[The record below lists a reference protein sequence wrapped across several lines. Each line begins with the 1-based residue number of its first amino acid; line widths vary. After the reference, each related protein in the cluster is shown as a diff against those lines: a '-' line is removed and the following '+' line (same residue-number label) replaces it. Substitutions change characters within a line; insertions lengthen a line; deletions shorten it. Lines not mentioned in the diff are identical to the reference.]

1 MRTHF
6 SRFFLVPITLATLMV
21 LHQSAQAQ
29 NQTSP
34 KPPGN
39 KTEDTPKA
47 PDSGQKASASDPA
60 EKFRLLFTKAYL
72 SGRWAPLKEGE
83 LGEERTGDRYQ
94 IVSATRGTG
103 DNWIIKAKLNYHG
116 QEIEMPVPVRMK
128 FDGDTS
134 ILMVD
139 DLPIPGGGTFTARLL
154 IYGRTYSGT
163 WKDQRGG
170 GMLYGTIS
178 HETE

>member
-1 MRTHF
+1 MKAHF
-6 SRFFLVPITLATLMV
+6 SRLLLAPITLAALMV
-21 LHQSAQAQ
+21 LAQQAPGQ
-29 NQTSP
+29 NQAP
-34 KPPGN
+34 AKPQGN
-39 KTEDTPKA
+39 KTEDTGNA
-47 PDSGQKASASDPA
+47 ADSGQKRSASNPE
-60 EKFRLLFTKAYL
+60 EKFKLLFTKAYL
-72 SGRWAPLKEGE
+72 SGRWAPLKDGE

-94 IVSATRGTG
+94 IVSVTKGTA
-103 DNWIIKAKLNYHG
+103 DNWIIKAKLKYHG

-128 FDGDTS
+128 FDGDTT

-139 DLPIPGGGTFTARLL
+139 DLMIPDGGTFTARLL

-178 HETE
+178 HEPE